1 MHQSRAGAPP
11 LRAASYN
18 EPRGAT
24 PVGTVDAAIR
34 ALTFTSQS
42 SHNSNKEGFTLQ
54 PVTQKV
60 TREREMDEADLD
72 TMTASKETMEDYT
85 LRFAPRSYR
94 KWSTG
99 VVGISALGGIAYLA
113 DFAIGA
119 NVGISYGTTNAL
131 WGILIFA
138 IVILATGFPVAYYS
152 ARYNI
157 DLDLVTRGSGFG
169 YYGSVV
175 TNVIFATFTFIFF
188 ALEGSIMAQG
198 LELGLGI
205 PLWMGY
211 AVSTLII
218 FPLVIYGMRVLSTL
232 QVWTTPLWLILMV
245 APFVYLVVSHP
256 ESVGQFFAYAGE
268 SGKAGFDLG
277 STLLAAGVCLSL
289 IAQIAEQNDYL
300 RFMPPMTPENK
311 RNWWTWL
318 ILAGP
323 GWVFFGAIKQVVGL
337 FLAVYLITNV
347 AGSAGIAN
355 QPVHQFLEIYQNFLP
370 GWLAMVLAVVLVV
383 ISQIKINVTNAYSG
397 SLAWT
402 NAFTRVTKPYPG
414 RIVFLGV
421 NLTIALILM
430 EANMFDFLNTILGF
444 YANCGMAWVV
454 VVASDIVFNKY
465 LLKLSP
471 KTPEFRRGM
480 LYDFNP
486 VGFGSMLIAAGLSV
500 IAFFGGLG
508 ETLRPY
514 SPLVAIVLGLVL
526 PPIIA
531 IATNG
536 KYYLRRTD
544 DGIALPMFDQYGNPS
559 GEHLKCHVCHHDY
572 ERPDMIKAAV
582 HAGYIC
588 SLCLSTDK
596 TGEHVLPAQT
606 SLVSV
611 KTIASPG
618 AYVAADRENA
628 PGT

>member
-1 MHQSRAGAPP
+1 MTEQLNKDVLAGV
-11 LRAASYN
+11 
-18 EPRGAT
+18 E
-24 PVGTVDAAIR
+24 
-34 ALTFTSQS
+34 
-42 SHNSNKEGFTLQ
+42 
-54 PVTQKV
+54 
-60 TREREMDEADLD
+60 DELD
-72 TMTASKETMEDYT
+72 TMTATRETLEDYT

-94 KWSTG
+94 KWSTR

-138 IVILATGFPVAYYS
+138 VVIFATGFPVAYYS

-198 LELGLGI
+198 LKLGLHI
-205 PLWMGY
+205 PLWLGY
-211 AVSTLII
+211 AMSTLII
-218 FPLVIYGMRVLSTL
+218 FPLVIYGMKVLSTL

-245 APFVYLVVSHP
+245 APFIYLVTSHP
-256 ESVGQFFAYAGE
+256 DSIKQFFAYQGE
-268 SGKAGFDLG
+268 NGVHGFDLG

-300 RFMPPMTPENK
+300 RFMPPQTPENK
-311 RNWWTWL
+311 RSWWTWL

-337 FLAVYLITNV
+337 FLAVYLIANV
-347 AGSAGIAN
+347 ADSAGIAN
-355 QPVHQFLEIYQNFLP
+355 QPVHQFLEIYRNFLP
-370 GWLAMVLAVVLVV
+370 GWLAMTLAVALVV

-402 NAFTRVTKPYPG
+402 NSFTRVTKHYPG
-414 RIVFLGV
+414 RIVFLAV
-421 NLTIALILM
+421 NLLIALILM
-430 EANMFDFLNTILGF
+430 EANMFSFLNTILGF

-471 KTPEFRRGM
+471 KKPEFRRGM
-480 LYDFNP
+480 LYAVNP
-486 VGFGSMLIAAGLSV
+486 VGFGSMLLAAGLSV

-508 ETLRPY
+508 AALRPY
-514 SPLVAIVLGLVL
+514 SPLVAIVLGVVL
-526 PPIIA
+526 PPIFA
-531 IATNG
+531 IATKG

-544 DGIALPMFDQYGNPS
+544 DGIDMPMYDDFGNPS
-559 GEHLKCHVCHHDY
+559 GEHLKCHVCHHPF
-572 ERPDMIKAAV
+572 ERPDMLKCETHDAFV
-582 HAGYIC
+582 C

-596 TGEHVLPAQT
+596 VADHVLPA
-606 SLVSV
+606 
-611 KTIASPG
+611 KP
-618 AYVAADRENA
+618 
-628 PGT
+628 

>member
-1 MHQSRAGAPP
+1 MTQELSKEPV
-11 LRAASYN
+11 N
-18 EPRGAT
+18 EA
-24 PVGTVDAAIR
+24 V
-34 ALTFTSQS
+34 
-42 SHNSNKEGFTLQ
+42 
-54 PVTQKV
+54 
-60 TREREMDEADLD
+60 EADLD
-72 TMTASKETMEDYT
+72 TMTATKETLEDYT

-94 KWSTG
+94 KWSTR

-119 NVGISYGTTNAL
+119 NIGIAYGTTNAL

-138 IVILATGFPVAYYS
+138 IVIMATGFPVAYYS

-198 LELGLGI
+198 LKLGLGI
-205 PLWMGY
+205 PLWIGY
-211 AVSTLII
+211 ATSTIII
-218 FPLVIYGMRVLSTL
+218 FPLVIYGMKVLSTL
-232 QVWTTPLWLILMV
+232 QVWTTPLWLVLMV

-256 ESVGQFFAYAGE
+256 ESVSSFFAYQGE
-268 SGKAGFDLG
+268 KGVHGFDIG

-300 RFMPPMTPENK
+300 RFMPPKTPENK
-311 RNWWTWL
+311 RSWWTWMF
-318 ILAGP
+318 LAGP
-323 GWVFFGAIKQVVGL
+323 GWVIFGAVKQIVGL
-337 FLAVYLITNV
+337 FLAVYLIANV
-347 AGSAGIAN
+347 ADGAGIAN
-355 QPVHQFLEIYQNFLP
+355 QPVHQFLEIYKNFLP
-370 GWLAMVLAVVLVV
+370 NWLALTLAVCLVV

-402 NAFTRVTKPYPG
+402 NSFTRVTKTYPG
-414 RIVFLGV
+414 RLWFLGF
-421 NLTIALILM
+421 NLLIALILM

-471 KTPEFRRGM
+471 MKPEFRRGM
-480 LYDFNP
+480 LYNFNP
-486 VGFGSMLIAAGLSV
+486 VGFGSMLIAAGVSV
-500 IAFFGGLG
+500 LAFFGGLG
-508 ETLRPY
+508 PTLTPY
-514 SPLVAIVLGLVL
+514 SPLVAIGLALVL
-526 PPIIA
+526 PPILA
-531 IATNG
+531 IATKG

-544 DGIALPMFDQYGNPS
+544 DGIDLPMYDEFGNPS

-572 ERPDMIKAAV
+572 ERPDMMKCETHDAHV
-582 HAGYIC
+582 C

-596 TGEHVLPAQT
+596 VADHVLPAQT
-606 SLVSV
+606 
-611 KTIASPG
+611 
-618 AYVAADRENA
+618 
-628 PGT
+628 

>member
-1 MHQSRAGAPP
+1 MTQEVSKEPV
-11 LRAASYN
+11 N
-18 EPRGAT
+18 EI
-24 PVGTVDAAIR
+24 V
-34 ALTFTSQS
+34 
-42 SHNSNKEGFTLQ
+42 
-54 PVTQKV
+54 
-60 TREREMDEADLD
+60 EADLD
-72 TMTASKETMEDYT
+72 TMTATRETLEDYT

-94 KWSTG
+94 KWSTR

-131 WGILIFA
+131 CGILIFA
-138 IVILATGFPVAYYS
+138 VVIFLTGFPVAYYS

-175 TNVIFATFTFIFF
+175 TNVIFATFTFIFV

-198 LELGLGI
+198 LKLGLGV
-205 PLWMGY
+205 PLWLGY
-211 AVSTLII
+211 AAATLII
-218 FPLVIYGMRVLSTL
+218 FPLVIYGMKVLSTL

-256 ESVGQFFAYAGE
+256 ESVSSFFAYQGE
-268 SGKAGFDLG
+268 NGVKGFDLG

-289 IAQIAEQNDYL
+289 IAPIAEQNDYL
-300 RFMPPMTPENK
+300 GFMPPRTSENK
-311 RNWWTWL
+311 RSWWTWL
-318 ILAGP
+318 FLAGP
-323 GWVFFGAIKQVVGL
+323 GWVIFGAIKQIVGL
-337 FLAVYLITNV
+337 FLAVYLIANV
-347 AGSAGIAN
+347 ADGAGIAN
-355 QPVHQFLEIYQNFLP
+355 QPVHQFPEIYKNFLP
-370 GWLAMVLAVVLVV
+370 NWLALTLAVVLVV

-402 NAFTRVTKPYPG
+402 NSFTRVTKTYPG
-414 RIVFLGV
+414 RLVFLGV
-421 NLTIALILM
+421 NLLIALILM

-471 KTPEFRRGM
+471 KQPEFRRGM
-480 LYDFNP
+480 LYAFNP

-500 IAFFGGLG
+500 VAFFGGLG
-508 ETLRPY
+508 EAIRPY
-514 SPLVAIVLGLVL
+514 SPLVAIGLALVL
-526 PPIIA
+526 PPILA
-531 IATNG
+531 IATKG

-544 DGIALPMFDQYGNPS
+544 DGIDLPMYDEFGNPS

-572 ERPDMIKAAV
+572 ERPDMMKCETHDAHV
-582 HAGYIC
+582 C

-596 TGEHVLPAQT
+596 VADHVLPAQT
-606 SLVSV
+606 
-611 KTIASPG
+611 
-618 AYVAADRENA
+618 
-628 PGT
+628 

>member
-1 MHQSRAGAPP
+1 
-11 LRAASYN
+11 
-18 EPRGAT
+18 
-24 PVGTVDAAIR
+24 
-34 ALTFTSQS
+34 
-42 SHNSNKEGFTLQ
+42 
-54 PVTQKV
+54 
-60 TREREMDEADLD
+60 
-72 TMTASKETMEDYT
+72 MTATKETLEDYT

-94 KWSTG
+94 KWSTR

-119 NVGISYGTTNAL
+119 NIGISYGTTNAL
-131 WGILIFA
+131 WGIFIFA
-138 IVILATGFPVAYYS
+138 VVIMATGFPVAYYS

-198 LELGLGI
+198 LQLGLGI
-205 PLWMGY
+205 PLWIGY
-211 AVSTLII
+211 ATSTIII
-218 FPLVIYGMRVLSTL
+218 FPLVIYGMKVLSTL

-245 APFVYLVVSHP
+245 APFVYLVISHP
-256 ESVGQFFAYAGE
+256 ESVSSFFAYQGE
-268 SGKAGFDLG
+268 KGVHGFDIG

-300 RFMPPMTPENK
+300 RFMPPQTPENK
-311 RNWWTWL
+311 RSWWTWL
-318 ILAGP
+318 FLAGP
-323 GWVFFGAIKQVVGL
+323 GWVIFGAIKQVVGL
-337 FLAVYLITNV
+337 FLAVYLIANV
-347 AGSAGIAN
+347 ADGAGIAN
-355 QPVHQFLEIYQNFLP
+355 QPVHQFLEIYKNFLP
-370 GWLAMVLAVVLVV
+370 NWLALTLAVCLVV

-402 NAFTRVTKPYPG
+402 NSFTRVTKTYPG
-414 RIVFLGV
+414 RLVFLAF
-421 NLTIALILM
+421 NLLIALVLM
-430 EANMFDFLNTILGF
+430 EANMFSFLNTILGF

-471 KTPEFRRGM
+471 KVPEFRRGM

-486 VGFGSMLIAAGLSV
+486 VGFGSMLIAAGVSI

-508 ETLRPY
+508 SAITPY
-514 SPLVAIVLGLVL
+514 SPLVAIGLALVL

-531 IATNG
+531 VATKG

-544 DGIALPMFDQYGNPS
+544 DGIDLPMFDELGNPS
-559 GEHLKCHVCHHDY
+559 GEHLRCHVCHHEY
-572 ERPDMIKAAV
+572 ERPDMLKAANV
-582 HAGYIC
+582 EGYIC

-596 TGEHVLPAQT
+596 SGENVLPAQT
-606 SLVSV
+606 
-611 KTIASPG
+611 
-618 AYVAADRENA
+618 
-628 PGT
+628 